1 MKYKEDI
8 NMLKDKLKRIWFVM
22 VLSVFFLSGCA
33 AATTT
38 PSTASQTTASQT
50 TAEPTVISVQTDNS
64 GTTENITPS
73 PNPSETLNVTADDQD
88 GDGIPD
94 VVEKT
99 YGTNPYAADTDGDGV
114 YDKTDEKP
122 VFAENPINETSTTPL
137 PITITDARVEDN
149 ATADHLE
156 ITLKNTGSS
165 SLSGFDVYFTITDHV
180 TGVAEA
186 YYVVLAGLTIP
197 SGASATVHFDNDT
210 TQPNHYFG
218 NMNGLYGTSANGL
231 TFNVQLHVGG
241 YQPISFTVE
250 KAQGT
255 AEVAD

>member
-1 MKYKEDI
+1 MYKLMK
-8 NMLKDKLKRIWFVM
+8 KRIWALIA
-22 VLSVFFLSGCA
+22 LSVFALSGCA
-33 AATTT
+33 ASTAVSSPAASQATT
-38 PSTASQTTASQT
+38 
-50 TAEPTVISVQTDNS
+50 EPTVITIQSDSTGQTDS
-64 GTTENITPS
+64 TGTTESATPA
-73 PNPSETLNVTADDQD
+73 PTADQTLTITADDQD
-88 GDGIPD
+88 GDGLSD

-114 YDKTDEKP
+114 YDKVDEKP
-122 VFAENPINETSTTPL
+122 VFADNPIQETSTTLL

-156 ITLKNTGSS
+156 ITMKNTSS
-165 SLSGFDVYFTITDHV
+165 SDLSGFDVCFTITDHV
-180 TGVAEA
+180 TGAMEA
-186 YYVVLAGLTIP
+186 YYVVLTGLTIP
-197 SGASATVHFDNDT
+197 AGTSATVHFDNDT
-210 TQPNHYFG
+210 TQANHYYG

-231 TFNVQLHVGG
+231 TFDVQLHATG

>member
-1 MKYKEDI
+1 MFKG
-8 NMLKDKLKRIWFVM
+8 NLKRIWLAM
-22 VLSVFFLSGCA
+22 VLGAFFLSGCA
-33 AATTT
+33 GAVTTQ
-38 PSTASQTTASQT
+38 PTASQP
-50 TAEPTVISVQTDNS
+50 TAEPTVVSVQTDNS
-64 GTTENITPS
+64 GTTVSITPS
-73 PNPSETLNVTADDQD
+73 PNPCESLNITADDQD

-99 YGTNPYAADTDGDGV
+99 YGTNPYTADTDGDGV

-122 VFAENPINETSTTPL
+122 VFADNPIQELSTTPL

-156 ITLKNTGSS
+156 ITMKNTGSS
-165 SLSGFDVYFTITDHV
+165 ELSGFDVYFTITDHV

-186 YYVVLAGLTIP
+186 YYVVLSGLTIP
-197 SGASATVHFDNDT
+197 AGASATVHFDNDT
-210 TQPNHYFG
+210 TQPNHYYG

-231 TFNVQLHVGG
+231 TFNVQLHVSG
-241 YQPISFTVE
+241 YQPINFTVE

>member
-1 MKYKEDI
+1 M
-8 NMLKDKLKRIWFVM
+8 NKLIKRRIWVIM
-22 VLSVFFLSGCA
+22 ILCVFALSGCA
-33 AATTT
+33 GSTTAPSTTTT
-38 PSTASQTTASQT
+38 PEIISMQPDDTGTVVNMTAS
-50 TAEPTVISVQTDNS
+50 PDS
-64 GTTENITPS
+64 GK
-73 PNPSETLNVTADDQD
+73 TLTITADDQD

-122 VFAENPINETSTTPL
+122 VFTDNPIQETSATAL

-156 ITLKNTGSS
+156 ITMKNTGSS
-165 SLSGFDVYFTITDHV
+165 DLDGFDVYFTITDHV
-180 TGVAEA
+180 TGTAEA
-186 YYVVLAGLTIP
+186 YYLVLTGLTLAA
-197 SGASATVHFDNDT
+197 GTSATIHFDNDVA
-210 TQPNHYFG
+210 QANHYYG

-231 TFNVQLHVGG
+231 TFDILLHAAG

>member
-1 MKYKEDI
+1 
-8 NMLKDKLKRIWFVM
+8 MLKEKLKRIWFVM

-33 AATTT
+33 VATTT

-73 PNPSETLNVTADDQD
+73 PKPSETLNVTADDQD

-122 VFAENPINETSTTPL
+122 VFAENPIYETSTTPL

-165 SLSGFDVYFTITDHV
+165 DLSGFDVYFTITDHV

-197 SGASATVHFDNDT
+197 AGASATLHFDNDA
-210 TQPNHYFG
+210 TQANHYYG

-250 KAQGT
+250 KEQGT